1 MKIVIADGAFD
12 GISEEEKEEIIAE
25 IKAAIADGSFFSE
38 AEPVDLDQLA
48 AEDPEAYEKL
58 LNNIDN
64 QKVEGE
70 GQTFE
75 VDTSFGKT
83 VH

>member
-1 MKIVIADGAFD
+1 MKLIISSDAFE

-38 AEPVDLDQLA
+38 SVPVDLDELA
-48 AEDPEAYEKL
+48 AEDPEAYDKL
-58 LNNIDN
+58 VNSIEG
-64 QKVEGE
+64 QVVEGE

-75 VDTSFGKT
+75 VETSFGKT